1 MPRPFDEDGD
11 AGVVTRTRTKT
22 EKKLAKPPMWKVLL
36 HNDDYTTRE
45 FVVWVLQGVF
55 RKSESDAVA
64 IMLHVHTRG
73 VGVAGVFTRDIAE
86 TKVEKVKALAKEHQY
101 PLLCTMEP
109 E

>member
-1 MPRPFDEDGD
+1 MPRQFEDD
-11 AGVVTRTRTKT
+11 TGVITRTLPKTK
-22 EKKLAKPPMWKVLL
+22 KKLAKPPMWKVLL

-45 FVVWVLQGVF
+45 FVVFILQGVF
-55 RKSESDAVA
+55 HRTESEAVA
-64 IMLHVHTRG
+64 IMLHVHNNG
-73 VGVAGVFTRDIAE
+73 VGVAGVYTRDVAE

>member
-1 MPRPFDEDGD
+1 MPRQFPDEDV
-11 AGVVTRTRTKT
+11 GVITRPKA

-45 FVVWVLQGVF
+45 FVVWILQGVF
-55 RKSESDAVA
+55 LRSESEAVA
-64 IMLHVHTRG
+64 IMLHVHNNG
-73 VGVAGVFTRDIAE
+73 VGVAGVYTHDVAE

>member
-1 MPRPFDEDGD
+1 MPRQFPDEDV
-11 AGVVTRTRTKT
+11 GVITRPKA

-45 FVVWVLQGVF
+45 FVVWILQGVF
-55 RKSESDAVA
+55 LRSESEAVA
-64 IMLHVHTRG
+64 IMLHVHNNG
-73 VGVAGVFTRDIAE
+73 VGVAGVYTHDVAE
-86 TKVEKVKALAKEHQY
+86 TKVENVKALAKEHQY

>member
-1 MPRPFDEDGD
+1 MPGPWEDED
-11 AGVVTRTRTKT
+11 VSVITRTKS

-45 FVVWVLQGVF
+45 FVVFILQGVF
-55 RKSESDAVA
+55 HRSESDAVA
-64 IMLHVHTRG
+64 IMLHVHNNG
-73 VGVAGVFTRDIAE
+73 VGVAGVYTRDVAE
-86 TKVEKVKALAKEHQY
+86 TKVEKVKSLAKQYQY